1 MHTDTDTRVHAFT
14 DDALGESDAS
24 DVGARV
30 ASREISAVEA
40 VDAAIARSEA
50 VEEQLSGLRR
60 TDFDRARSRAAA
72 SSSADG
78 PLAGVPSLFKDNI
91 VVGGMP
97 MTQGSRAFGTQP
109 RPTDGAVAAQY
120 LATGMIPIGTSTMPE
135 FGWTCSTETLDYR
148 THNPWDT
155 SYSAGGSSG
164 GSAAYVAAGVVPIAH
179 GNDGGGSIRIPAHA
193 CGLIGLKPTRGRLK
207 IESGDRILPVHIT
220 SNSVLARSV
229 RDVAGFFAAAEQVY
243 RNRTLKPMGLV
254 DQPQQRPLRVGLL
267 IDSPA
272 SDVRTDDETRVAV
285 ETFGLQLE
293 ALGHHVEPYEW
304 KVSANFKEDFSSY
317 WMLLAYLASTGT
329 KKVFGPGYDPVKLEP
344 LTKFL
349 GAEGKKRLKK
359 APVFIPRLLSS
370 SVTARRQLRGGPD
383 VVVSPV
389 LSGTTPQLGYLG
401 ADVDPAEHFRRLID
415 LCAFTP
421 MHNATGAPAISIPVG
436 QSVDGMPIGAMVT
449 ATHGAEALLL
459 RLALQVEAAHPW
471 RRIQD

>member
-1 MHTDTDTRVHAFT
+1 MTTSTQRVHAFT
-14 DDALGESDAS
+14 DDALGESDAT
-24 DVGARV
+24 DV
-30 ASREISAVEA
+30 ASRIAAGEIGAREA
-40 VDAAIARSEA
+40 VDAAIARSEV
-50 VEEQLSGLRR
+50 VEEELSGLRR
-60 TDFDRARSRAAA
+60 TDFDRARLRAEA

-78 PLAGVPSLFKDNI
+78 PLTGVPSLFKDNI
-91 VVGGMP
+91 VVGAMA
-97 MTQGSRAFGTQP
+97 MTQGSRAFGTAP
-109 RPTDGAVAAQY
+109 RPGDGAVAAQY
-120 LATGMIPIGTSTMPE
+120 LATGLIPIGTSTMPE

-193 CGLIGLKPTRGRLK
+193 CGLVGLKPTRGRLR
-207 IESGDRILPVHIT
+207 IESGDKILPVHIT

-229 RDVAGFFAAAEQVY
+229 RDVARFFAAAEQVH
-243 RNRTLKPMGLV
+243 RNRSLRPMGLV
-254 DQPQQRPLRVGLL
+254 ERPQHRPLRVGLV

-272 SDVRTDDETRVAV
+272 SEVRTDDETRSTV
-285 ETFGLQLE
+285 ETFGRQLE

-304 KVSANFKEDFSSY
+304 KVPPNFKEDFSSY

-329 KKVFGPGYDPVKLEP
+329 EKVFGPGYDPTKLEP
-344 LTKFL
+344 LTRYL
-349 GAEGKKRLKK
+349 GAEGKKRLKR
-359 APVFIPRLLSS
+359 APVFIPRLLASS
-370 SVTARRQLRGGPD
+370 ISARRQLRGGPD
-383 VVVSPV
+383 VIVSPV

-421 MHNATGAPAISIPVG
+421 LHNATGAPAISLPVG
-436 QSVDGMPIGAMVT
+436 ESDDGLPIGAMIT
-449 ATHGAEALLL
+449 ATHGAEGLLL